1 MAKSSCLRWL
11 HGTVAYGAMAFMRR
25 AWWNAIRVAARRL
38 IPFLP
43 LLGLLWHFDA
53 IAQNANGPAVTIE
66 LQQQHFVVE
75 TDGTFVL
82 TQEEHRLVEHER
94 GIKLSA
100 QQYLLYNASLE
111 TVGILEAYTQKSDDR
126 KIMVQPDQIRTQQEV
141 RSVNAP
147 MFQDLLYK
155 IIIFPEVAV
164 GDRLYWKLVRRRH
177 TPLFPGHFTHA
188 TYPQDVRY
196 EEFRLVYDMPVPMS
210 LNADNTGFRQLPSS
224 PVDGK
229 TRYEWAYM
237 PKSRPRA
244 EVGAV
249 DYADYGDHLYVSTFQ
264 NHAEFAKAYES
275 RAATQSV
282 VTPAI
287 KALVAQLLTNVE
299 SPRDKARVLY
309 DWVRQNVRYVAV
321 YMGPGGVVP
330 HSAEAVLHNRYGDC
344 KDHVVLLEAM
354 LDRKS

>member
-100 QQYLLYNASLE
+100 QQYLLY
-111 TVGILEAYTQKSDDR
+111 
-126 KIMVQPDQIRTQQEV
+126 
-141 RSVNAP
+141 
-147 MFQDLLYK
+147 K

-196 EEFRLVYDMPVPMS
+196 EEFRMVYDIPVPMS

-330 HSAEAVLHNRYGDC
+330 HSAEAVLHNRYGD
-344 KDHVVLLEAM
+344 
-354 LDRKS
+354 